1 MRMTKDEAWEI
12 TRRNYYKSQQ
22 RLLANK
28 ANEFNQKYADNY
40 LQQWNSAEDLSKF
53 YGTVAENQRI
63 AKALS
68 DYYRETN
75 NAEYDNI
82 SKLVEGYD
90 AILADQQKVTSLYGG
105 FETADDYKRM
115 MDILSI
121 REDPNYN
128 AYSVVNQ
135 DELDEV
141 YKAVNGIH
149 HPELEAAQNLLSSSM
164 GDGPSYTEMHNR
176 TVAEYA
182 KMTAEERKDFTAIW
196 NKYGDAAAKEY
207 LALIEPVLVQREAEE
222 YYAIGQEM
230 PFLGSVLS
238 IPLNMAGSVE
248 QIPNMI
254 VGKTNRLTNMATSLR
269 GGASSNMGGFG
280 SFMYNTGMSAA
291 DSILASLLPGGKYV
305 GATVLALS
313 AAGNTQNDILR
324 RGGTK
329 EQAVLGGVAAGIAEA
344 FFEQFSIGELQAM
357 KSVDFRSSFKAFLK
371 NISKE
376 IAINASEETAT
387 EIANI
392 LSDSLIMGELSNFN
406 TLVDNNISAGQT
418 LDEAY
423 KNAIWSMVGQVGEA
437 AASGALMGFGMTAAG
452 SGISSVGNYIAGN
465 AITKEQQYYN
475 KLLEKG
481 DLLDLHDAN
490 NKNTA
495 EARQLYSAIKGYE
508 QSKQS
513 GQESSKAKNISH
525 KINVGTFNNMVQT
538 KDVQKSLKSI
548 YEKTRGNVGQS
559 VNSAAT
565 AANTATVATKDADIT
580 KSAMPKI
587 VKADGQKLSEIFV
600 EKDGEV
606 VSLDK
611 LSVEDADLAMA
622 YSYAVTTGSVENA
635 NAFLSSYAV
644 SSTNASPTEFWSE
657 WMGILA
663 NGQTLR
669 TTEENMRQVFAD
681 YDTLSEEAKRTAW
694 LSGVTLK
701 QSASERRIKAAEQAK
716 AEWEK
721 DGKKITKGN
730 IDASAI
736 QGVELDAKQKEFV
749 AFGRLFAEAFGMNV
763 KFVAS
768 EKGKRGDNGSYNRTT
783 NTITLDVFAGIG
795 KNANYNAI
803 QSALSNT
810 LSHEV
815 VHNMRI
821 VSPEYYD
828 VLSEYVFET
837 LKAQGMD
844 IEERIQY
851 YIEDARKDGKEM
863 SREDAVEEI
872 VAHACDGMLRTSET
886 VLEFMS
892 GYYAK
897 NKKAANRFSQAVKD
911 TLKRL
916 KNVFDSLLGVTA
928 YSQEAHTLYK
938 AGADTVAEI
947 QKIFDKGVLA
957 MREGNLARNYEL
969 QSKGGNAE
977 ANNGEM
983 YSLRGVNKDGIEVYE
998 TSDSTMKLTW
1008 KDRIAAF
1015 EDTLNQQFVDKK
1027 ARFVRNGHTYYAK
1040 MDSNFFNKVMYG
1052 EKHFSKDGKKAF
1064 IKAGADGDTF
1074 DLIENA
1080 TYSGSRAD
1088 NKNHRAQDGFTDYFD
1103 YFYKTVQID
1112 NKVFDICVNVKKQY
1126 GTKDGYTYTLYLV
1139 DNNKIKAS
1147 PSISTQGAFTSEG
1160 DTSDSSITQK
1170 SNVVNTKSKN
1180 SSEEL
1185 KQNRNESEA
1194 EAELARLREQYN
1206 EAFRIERE
1214 AKKKVDA
1221 IGNFPRYD
1229 EMLDIISDNNNKE
1242 AIDSIL
1248 AEYSKW
1254 QEESGYKA
1262 AYKELSNLEKNT
1274 RNLRRDIDV
1283 MEDNL
1288 SKALRERK
1296 YSEEEISSF
1305 VQKAVRKYHTTYSL
1319 NRAAYLLTTGSM
1331 LDFSEGQGYRVKDH
1345 REISEVLNLPE
1356 YAQYSDGMIVFM
1368 NMGNIRLQTYGIDIS
1383 AMPNDKQISALRGI
1397 ISSVMREYD
1406 EFTVDFSK
1414 PNGNSDGSVT
1424 YPKGVATSRII
1435 SDIKSYFETG
1445 KVPEYEDTLSQFMYS
1460 KRQEDADYLSAV
1472 ERGDMETAQKM
1483 VDEAAKRAGYT
1494 IKAFHGTPDKA
1505 FTSFDYKKIGSNTDA
1520 GIFGHG
1526 FYFTTDE
1533 NTAKIYATEKGNTM
1547 PVFLKVDKAWW
1558 AVAHRDIEQV
1568 AEELGM
1574 SENAL
1579 TLRGYGGKGKIVTP
1593 TMEQSRQ
1600 FSAHLKDNGY
1610 NSVIVQHG
1618 KNNYEIVVFD
1628 SSQVKSSDPVTY
1640 DEDGKVI
1647 PLSKRFNAKEDDI
1660 RYQAR
1665 RTDTIDNEY
1674 LNAVNNGD
1682 FETAQKLVDKTAKR
1696 AGYNYHL
1703 YHGTN
1708 ADFTKFDLHKHGGQ
1722 NGKGEGYGI
1731 YLAKNREISAPYGK
1745 NVIDAYVKFHRLAE
1759 GRNKTLSYSEVKNL
1773 VKRSC
1778 EIEAQRMVN
1787 DEEYDS
1793 VSEALRDTWV
1803 SNVVYTY
1810 DYSSMAQVYADVA
1823 NKLWKENDN
1832 DGDLINE
1839 IMALSGAHYDYTNAL
1854 DFYDN
1859 ILIPVTEIDGFH
1871 YIWGNKDGSG
1881 EQNDI
1886 YLAFG
1891 SNQIKSADPVT
1902 YDDKGNIIPLSQRF
1916 DSNKDDIRYQKRQ
1929 AHYDYGVTQDDINN
1943 YVDAAY
1949 AKQNVND
1956 YKKYAVVSS
1965 RLVEDVS
1972 SEINI
1977 KGYAHALR
1985 DNDIRHI
1992 RNSHG
1997 ENTNEKYPVTKN
2009 DLKAIPWIVDNYDK
2023 VVVVKRKDGRI
2034 GIIYVKAMDNG
2045 LIYYLEQVTQVYGNE
2060 SLLINKQM
2068 IKTGISDIPDIK
2080 GLKDAIIKKQSEV
2093 EFLNDL
2099 RKAPQVYVQDVYQLH
2114 SNKSI
2119 PQNQQM
2125 SSGFDENS
2133 SDKLSQ
2139 NRIETPDPSTIL
2151 KEVIHSKVG
2160 LKQYGKYTESL
2171 KKYQDLDVRVRNQ
2184 EKRISEIDAE
2194 IAKLKSDKKQS
2205 GKGTR
2210 MNELHRM
2217 RKTAEEKATEY
2228 RNRMFAM
2235 EANELGGIVLAETKK
2250 AREEAQRAASE
2261 KYRAKSKERTENIAK
2276 RQYIEKIE
2284 NRANR
2289 LTELLKKNSK
2299 DKHVPEIFQN
2309 VTVDFLEALDFS
2321 SQRYLN
2327 GGVKTKKEIALETKM
2342 KNLVEVLD
2350 GRSNGKSDELNAFL
2364 LATGLTDDDAKAM
2377 VTDALKTAYDE
2388 VYAVAKQYGD
2398 QDGTVVLQNL
2408 SSAQLRNIN
2417 NALGTLSHLIGQVN
2431 ELVSNGRYKDI
2442 AALGKATVDDCKAF
2456 KTYSK
2461 QGIGADLDKFFNWT
2475 NALPYYA
2482 FKRMGKGAM
2491 SIFEAFM
2498 DGFDV
2503 FTNKIYDILDFAD
2516 SEIKEKDVKKWSK
2529 EIHKF
2534 EISKDEYLYM
2544 STADIMSFYCLDKR
2558 EQGSKHIRGGGI
2570 NVPLRKGHLVGET
2583 ETQTFTNNP
2592 KGVTVTDELRAE
2604 ILSKLTSEQIE
2615 VASKLQEFM
2624 STVCAEWGNEI
2635 SMKRF
2640 GVRQFTEKYYFPVQS
2655 SDNTTPKKDQV
2666 GSRERGIFHLL
2677 NASFTQAPNDNAN
2690 NRIVVD
2696 NIFDVFATHCVEMA
2710 KYNAYA
2716 LQLIDTRKWLNYK
2729 VKTNIVGSSFETE
2742 ELRAMLENAFG
2753 KNAEKYIDTFLI
2765 DINGAEKASDRGFE
2779 VLRSIVG
2786 NAKIAAVG
2794 LNLNVMIVQPTAY
2807 FRASAVIS
2815 PKYLVSNIKDTP
2827 HLRQAIKRAEKY
2839 SGIFKWKNLGY
2850 RGFNLAAPIADK
2862 IKHTETFRSKFSENV
2877 SMKGAELMDKL
2888 TWGALWMACENEVA
2902 DLNKSVNKGTP
2913 EYYEAVSKRFREV
2926 VYSTQVVDSPLTK
2939 TEFMRSKGFA
2949 NSLFG
2954 AFMSEPST
2962 SYNMVVSVANEI
2974 GDTLRKGQ
2982 KVEKKHLA
2990 RLARVGVAFAITEF
3004 VTAMVRSLLDA
3015 ARNID
3020 DEDEEY
3026 WELYLKKFAENFLEG
3041 LLLPKVPIISDI
3053 LSAIISA
3060 FTGGYSSSSLEMS
3073 SFERISR
3080 AAKNIW
3086 NLVTGKDVSW
3096 TRLVK
3101 SIFDA
3106 FSTASG
3112 LPLSNLWRE
3121 VITIINIVFKAT
3133 GNEALMLK

>member
-121 REDPNYN
+121 REDVDFDTLKVADKKRRDPLYN
-128 AYSVVNQ
+128 AVSGDFDYYYDPMDAKLRNHYNLQYNQ
-135 DELDEV
+135 
-141 YKAVNGIH
+141 
-149 HPELEAAQNLLSSSM
+149 
-164 GDGPSYTEMHNR
+164 
-176 TVAEYA
+176 
-182 KMTAEERKDFTAIW
+182 MTQEERDNAVAIW
-196 NKYGDAAAKEY
+196 TKYGESAAKEY
-207 LALIEPVLVQREAEE
+207 LNLLEPVLVQRDAEDF
-222 YYAIGQEM
+222 YALGQEL
-230 PFLGSVLS
+230 PVLS
-238 IPLNMAGSVE
+238 SVVSVPINLLSAGE
-248 QIPNMI
+248 QAIHILDGN
-254 VGKTNRLTNMATSLR
+254 TNRLSNIATSLR

-580 KSAMPKI
+580 KSAMPQI
-587 VKADGQKLSEIFV
+587 VQADGQKLSEIFV

-721 DGKKITKGN
+721 DGKKVTKGN

-928 YSQEAHTLYK
+928 YSAEAHTLYK

-983 YSLRGVNKDGIEVYE
+983 YSIRDDARSQIETALKSKNFSGEIRLTDSTPQILTSQVGVKNYPMTMKASHLRENILSESEAKKRGFKVSSSINYHDLGIDLFVDVIDRLDEVTEAYRGTKNAQDPTRRENCFILVSPLSDKNGNVIIVPIYTNEKGMYNRVYDNVNKIASVYGKE
-998 TSDSTMKLTW
+998 EFRKYIRSQIAQGNLVRIKRKNTQAGESTSPVNADYGMDVSKS
-1008 KDRIAAF
+1008 IVS
-1015 EDTLNQQFVDKK
+1015 QP
-1027 ARFVRNGHTYYAK
+1027 NG
-1040 MDSNFFNKVMYG
+1040 
-1052 EKHFSKDGKKAF
+1052 
-1064 IKAGADGDTF
+1064 
-1074 DLIENA
+1074 
-1080 TYSGSRAD
+1080 
-1088 NKNHRAQDGFTDYFD
+1088 
-1103 YFYKTVQID
+1103 
-1112 NKVFDICVNVKKQY
+1112 
-1126 GTKDGYTYTLYLV
+1126 
-1139 DNNKIKAS
+1139 
-1147 PSISTQGAFTSEG
+1147 
-1160 DTSDSSITQK
+1160 
-1170 SNVVNTKSKN
+1170 VVNTKSKN
-1180 SSEEL
+1180 SSEEM
-1185 KQNRNESEA
+1185 KQNRKESEA
-1194 EAELARLREQYN
+1194 EAELARLREQYD

-1242 AIDSIL
+1242 AIDSII

-1262 AYKELSNLEKNT
+1262 AYEELSNLEKNT

-1472 ERGDMETAQKM
+1472 ERGDMETAQRM
-1483 VDEAAKRAGYT
+1483 VDKAAKKAGYT

-1547 PVFLKVDKAWW
+1547 PVFLKVNKAWW

-1593 TMEQSRQ
+1593 TMEQGRQ

-1618 KNNYEIVVFD
+1618 KNNYEIV
-1628 SSQVKSSDPVTY
+1628 
-1640 DEDGKVI
+1640 
-1647 PLSKRFNAKEDDI
+1647 L
-1660 RYQAR
+1660 
-1665 RTDTIDNEY
+1665 
-1674 LNAVNNGD
+1674 
-1682 FETAQKLVDKTAKR
+1682 
-1696 AGYNYHL
+1696 
-1703 YHGTN
+1703 
-1708 ADFTKFDLHKHGGQ
+1708 
-1722 NGKGEGYGI
+1722 
-1731 YLAKNREISAPYGK
+1731 
-1745 NVIDAYVKFHRLAE
+1745 
-1759 GRNKTLSYSEVKNL
+1759 
-1773 VKRSC
+1773 
-1778 EIEAQRMVN
+1778 
-1787 DEEYDS
+1787 
-1793 VSEALRDTWV
+1793 
-1803 SNVVYTY
+1803 
-1810 DYSSMAQVYADVA
+1810 
-1823 NKLWKENDN
+1823 
-1832 DGDLINE
+1832 
-1839 IMALSGAHYDYTNAL
+1839 
-1854 DFYDN
+1854 
-1859 ILIPVTEIDGFH
+1859 
-1871 YIWGNKDGSG
+1871 
-1881 EQNDI
+1881 
-1886 YLAFG
+1886 
-1891 SNQIKSADPVT
+1891 
-1902 YDDKGNIIPLSQRF
+1902 
-1916 DSNKDDIRYQKRQ
+1916 
-1929 AHYDYGVTQDDINN
+1929 
-1943 YVDAAY
+1943 
-1949 AKQNVND
+1949 
-1956 YKKYAVVSS
+1956 
-1965 RLVEDVS
+1965 
-1972 SEINI
+1972 
-1977 KGYAHALR
+1977 
-1985 DNDIRHI
+1985 
-1992 RNSHG
+1992 
-1997 ENTNEKYPVTKN
+1997 
-2009 DLKAIPWIVDNYDK
+2009 
-2023 VVVVKRKDGRI
+2023 
-2034 GIIYVKAMDNG
+2034 
-2045 LIYYLEQVTQVYGNE
+2045 
-2060 SLLINKQM
+2060 
-2068 IKTGISDIPDIK
+2068 
-2080 GLKDAIIKKQSEV
+2080 
-2093 EFLNDL
+2093 
-2099 RKAPQVYVQDVYQLH
+2099 
-2114 SNKSI
+2114 
-2119 PQNQQM
+2119 
-2125 SSGFDENS
+2125 
-2133 SDKLSQ
+2133 
-2139 NRIETPDPSTIL
+2139 
-2151 KEVIHSKVG
+2151 
-2160 LKQYGKYTESL
+2160 
-2171 KKYQDLDVRVRNQ
+2171 
-2184 EKRISEIDAE
+2184 
-2194 IAKLKSDKKQS
+2194 
-2205 GKGTR
+2205 
-2210 MNELHRM
+2210 
-2217 RKTAEEKATEY
+2217 
-2228 RNRMFAM
+2228 
-2235 EANELGGIVLAETKK
+2235 
-2250 AREEAQRAASE
+2250 
-2261 KYRAKSKERTENIAK
+2261 
-2276 RQYIEKIE
+2276 
-2284 NRANR
+2284 
-2289 LTELLKKNSK
+2289 
-2299 DKHVPEIFQN
+2299 
-2309 VTVDFLEALDFS
+2309 
-2321 SQRYLN
+2321 
-2327 GGVKTKKEIALETKM
+2327 
-2342 KNLVEVLD
+2342 
-2350 GRSNGKSDELNAFL
+2350 
-2364 LATGLTDDDAKAM
+2364 
-2377 VTDALKTAYDE
+2377 
-2388 VYAVAKQYGD
+2388 
-2398 QDGTVVLQNL
+2398 
-2408 SSAQLRNIN
+2408 
-2417 NALGTLSHLIGQVN
+2417 
-2431 ELVSNGRYKDI
+2431 
-2442 AALGKATVDDCKAF
+2442 
-2456 KTYSK
+2456 
-2461 QGIGADLDKFFNWT
+2461 
-2475 NALPYYA
+2475 
-2482 FKRMGKGAM
+2482 
-2491 SIFEAFM
+2491 
-2498 DGFDV
+2498 
-2503 FTNKIYDILDFAD
+2503 
-2516 SEIKEKDVKKWSK
+2516 
-2529 EIHKF
+2529 
-2534 EISKDEYLYM
+2534 
-2544 STADIMSFYCLDKR
+2544 
-2558 EQGSKHIRGGGI
+2558 
-2570 NVPLRKGHLVGET
+2570 
-2583 ETQTFTNNP
+2583 
-2592 KGVTVTDELRAE
+2592 
-2604 ILSKLTSEQIE
+2604 
-2615 VASKLQEFM
+2615 
-2624 STVCAEWGNEI
+2624 
-2635 SMKRF
+2635 
-2640 GVRQFTEKYYFPVQS
+2640 
-2655 SDNTTPKKDQV
+2655 
-2666 GSRERGIFHLL
+2666 
-2677 NASFTQAPNDNAN
+2677 
-2690 NRIVVD
+2690 
-2696 NIFDVFATHCVEMA
+2696 
-2710 KYNAYA
+2710 
-2716 LQLIDTRKWLNYK
+2716 
-2729 VKTNIVGSSFETE
+2729 
-2742 ELRAMLENAFG
+2742 
-2753 KNAEKYIDTFLI
+2753 
-2765 DINGAEKASDRGFE
+2765 
-2779 VLRSIVG
+2779 
-2786 NAKIAAVG
+2786 
-2794 LNLNVMIVQPTAY
+2794 
-2807 FRASAVIS
+2807 
-2815 PKYLVSNIKDTP
+2815 
-2827 HLRQAIKRAEKY
+2827 
-2839 SGIFKWKNLGY
+2839 
-2850 RGFNLAAPIADK
+2850 
-2862 IKHTETFRSKFSENV
+2862 
-2877 SMKGAELMDKL
+2877 
-2888 TWGALWMACENEVA
+2888 
-2902 DLNKSVNKGTP
+2902 
-2913 EYYEAVSKRFREV
+2913 
-2926 VYSTQVVDSPLTK
+2926 
-2939 TEFMRSKGFA
+2939 
-2949 NSLFG
+2949 
-2954 AFMSEPST
+2954 
-2962 SYNMVVSVANEI
+2962 
-2974 GDTLRKGQ
+2974 
-2982 KVEKKHLA
+2982 
-2990 RLARVGVAFAITEF
+2990 
-3004 VTAMVRSLLDA
+3004 
-3015 ARNID
+3015 
-3020 DEDEEY
+3020 
-3026 WELYLKKFAENFLEG
+3026 
-3041 LLLPKVPIISDI
+3041 
-3053 LSAIISA
+3053 
-3060 FTGGYSSSSLEMS
+3060 
-3073 SFERISR
+3073 
-3080 AAKNIW
+3080 
-3086 NLVTGKDVSW
+3086 
-3096 TRLVK
+3096 
-3101 SIFDA
+3101 
-3106 FSTASG
+3106 
-3112 LPLSNLWRE
+3112 
-3121 VITIINIVFKAT
+3121 
-3133 GNEALMLK
+3133 